1 MSIDFDI
8 RKCIHLRFRTDVH
21 AAFKMECERRNLSMQ
36 AVLEEFA
43 NKFAEG
49 DAQLNDIVNQI
60 PLKRYNAKLQYNP
73 KFVLRNDVESLYDY
87 FDSIED
93 SSQES
98 NDK

>member
-1 MSIDFDI
+1 MLVKLVD
-8 RKCIHLRFRTDVH
+8 
-21 AAFKMECERRNLSMQ
+21 AAKFYKELPHQVEAWNWLEKQLTSQ
-36 AVLEEFA
+36 ELEEFA

-49 DAQLNDIVNQI
+49 DAHLNDIVNQI